1 MNSSQ
6 ATQSTLDAQLA
17 PPAVRSGVH
26 PATTAPKNRRRR
38 LGGTRWGLTLLA
50 AVIGLVFVAPAL
62 WILIGSFRP
71 TDDIFSSLTPLN
83 WGLIIPSRASFNNY
97 LALLTS
103 GGFAH
108 ALGNTVL
115 VCIGSVLLGLLL
127 SLPAAY
133 ALSAFKFPG
142 RNVIFGFVVISFMMP
157 FDAIAIPLSQ
167 LFTDWGLTNTLV
179 GLILPG
185 IGNGLAIFNLRQHFL
200 SIPLSYREAAMLE
213 GASEPRIL
221 FSVYVPMSGAAI
233 TNSMLLI
240 FLGQWTAYL
249 WPLLVVSDNSLQVAP
264 VALAMTFGEHAAD
277 YGQNFAGIVML
288 SLIPAIIVFF
298 LQRVFGQLSLSSGED

>member
-1 MNSSQ
+1 M
-6 ATQSTLDAQLA
+6 
-17 PPAVRSGVH
+17 
-26 PATTAPKNRRRR
+26 
-38 LGGTRWGLTLLA
+38 LGRTRWGFTILA
-50 AVIGLVFVAPAL
+50 AFIGLVFMVPAL
-62 WILIGSFRP
+62 WILVGSFRP

-83 WGLIIPSRASFNNY
+83 WGLIIPSHASFDNY
-97 LALLTS
+97 VALLNA
-103 GGFAH
+103 GFAG

-133 ALSAFKFPG
+133 ALSAFTFRG
-142 RNVIFGFVVISFMMP
+142 RNLIFGFVVISFMMP

-167 LFTDWGLTNTLV
+167 LFTDWGLTNTFV

-200 SIPLSYREAAMLE
+200 GIPRSYREAATLD

-221 FSVYVPMSGAAI
+221 LSVYVPMSGAAI

-249 WPLLVVSDNSLQVAP
+249 WPLLVVSDKSLQVAP

-277 YGQNFAGIVML
+277 YGQNFAGIIML
-288 SLIPAIIVFF
+288 SLIPAAIVFAM
-298 LQRVFGQLSLSSGED
+298 QRVFGQLSLASGED

>member
-1 MNSSQ
+1 M
-6 ATQSTLDAQLA
+6 
-17 PPAVRSGVH
+17 
-26 PATTAPKNRRRR
+26 
-38 LGGTRWGLTLLA
+38 LGRTRWGFTILA
-50 AVIGLVFVAPAL
+50 AFIGLVFTVPAL

-83 WGLIIPSRASFNNY
+83 WGLIIPSRASFDNY
-97 LALLTS
+97 VALLN
-103 GGFAH
+103 GGFAV

-115 VCIGSVLLGLLL
+115 VCVGSVLLGLLL

-133 ALSAFKFPG
+133 ALSAFTFRG
-142 RNVIFGFVVISFMMP
+142 RNLIFGFVVISFMMP

-200 SIPLSYREAAMLE
+200 GIPRSYREAAMLD

-249 WPLLVVSDNSLQVAP
+249 WPLLVVSDKSLQVAP
-264 VALAMTFGEHAAD
+264 VVLAMTFGEHAAD
-277 YGQNFAGIVML
+277 YGQNFAGIIML
-288 SLIPAIIVFF
+288 SLIPAAIVFAM
-298 LQRVFGQLSLSSGED
+298 QRVFGQLSLSSGES